1 MKMFSSLLEYD
12 LAFGKMTLVKL
23 IQIITDDDEDSG
35 WPIESWL
42 KLIAVVI
49 GMLGE
54 LVTGFEPSG
63 TFVMHNGQVSE
74 LPATHLI
81 MGRTL
86 RQCFATFSRF
96 HNFFWVRCIS
106 TYLLE
111 IWQHRNPLVI
121 Q

>member
-1 MKMFSSLLEYD
+1 LN
-12 LAFGKMTLVKL
+12 GPL
-23 IQIITDDDEDSG
+23 IKIINDDDEDSG

-74 LPATHLI
+74 LPPAV
-81 MGRTL
+81 
-86 RQCFATFSRF
+86 SS
-96 HNFFWVRCIS
+96 S
-106 TYLLE
+106 TVLYSILCKMS
-111 IWQHRNPLVI
+111 
-121 Q
+121 